1 MRILFLIFFLAIIS
15 GNNNYLFSQTGET
28 YVVNRHE
35 SIYIPLGKISFAD
48 SIVNFKLG
56 NPAPYKKYQ
65 DSSQALNEPNYR
77 SYDKPDYVS
86 IGCKGTLTVAFTDN
100 GFMNLKGNDL
110 YIFEVG
116 PSKEAARIEIS
127 ENGEDWIFAG
137 NISGG
142 KSIIDL
148 ENQNISTKK
157 VFYFVRIID
166 QKAVC
171 RSKTAG
177 ADIDAIGAIN
187 CVIRLTLNTE
197 LLFKF
202 DEYNLQKSAD
212 SLLLNLTNTIQKVD
226 RATILIDGH
235 TDSDGKEN
243 YNLDLSS
250 KRCHSVANRLKT
262 LLPNNS
268 NYDYLINSYGESKPR
283 VSNSSDY
290 NKQLNRRVEITILPP
305 LSYYESLNEN

>member
-28 YVVNRHE
+28 YVVNRYE

-56 NPAPYKKYQ
+56 KPAPYKKYQ

-137 NISGG
+137 NIFGG

-166 QKAVC
+166 QKEVC

-202 DEYNLQKSAD
+202 DEYKSPKI
-212 SLLLNLTNTIQKVD
+212 S
-226 RATILIDGH
+226 RF
-235 TDSDGKEN
+235 
-243 YNLDLSS
+243 
-250 KRCHSVANRLKT
+250 
-262 LLPNNS
+262 
-268 NYDYLINSYGESKPR
+268 
-283 VSNSSDY
+283 
-290 NKQLNRRVEITILPP
+290 
-305 LSYYESLNEN
+305 YY

>member
-28 YVVNRHE
+28 YVVNRYE

-56 NPAPYKKYQ
+56 NPAPYKKYH

-116 PSKEAARIEIS
+116 HSKEAARIEIS

-137 NISGG
+137 NIFGG
-142 KSIIDL
+142 K
-148 ENQNISTKK
+148 
-157 VFYFVRIID
+157 
-166 QKAVC
+166 
-171 RSKTAG
+171 
-177 ADIDAIGAIN
+177 
-187 CVIRLTLNTE
+187 
-197 LLFKF
+197 
-202 DEYNLQKSAD
+202 
-212 SLLLNLTNTIQKVD
+212 
-226 RATILIDGH
+226 
-235 TDSDGKEN
+235 
-243 YNLDLSS
+243 
-250 KRCHSVANRLKT
+250 
-262 LLPNNS
+262 
-268 NYDYLINSYGESKPR
+268 
-283 VSNSSDY
+283 
-290 NKQLNRRVEITILPP
+290 
-305 LSYYESLNEN
+305 

>member
-28 YVVNRHE
+28 YVVNRYE

-262 LLPNNS
+262 LLLNNS

-283 VSNSSDY
+283 VSNSSDH

-305 LSYYESLNEN
+305 LSYYESLDEN

>member
-28 YVVNRHE
+28 YVVNRYE

-56 NPAPYKKYQ
+56 KPAPYKKYQ

-137 NISGG
+137 NIFGG

-166 QKAVC
+166 QKEVC

-212 SLLLNLTNTIQKVD
+212 SILLNLTNTIQKID

-262 LLPNNS
+262 LLRNNS